1 MNSSGVL
8 TISSDGDLI
17 LLNGTRGVVWS
28 SNTSGRVQGSVAQ
41 LLESGNIVLRRKDD
55 NSERYLWQSFDF
67 PSDTLLPGM
76 KMGWNL
82 STGVNRYLTSWKDD
96 NDPSPGDVTFRT
108 DNIGM
113 PQLVLRKG
121 SEKIYRTGV
130 WNGVRFSGTGPL
142 SVNPVFIPI
151 FVYDN
156 ENLYYMYKFGDRSL
170 VNRFMITQ
178 SGLAERL
185 VLNEGESSWN
195 IFYTSQDDQC
205 DEYGVCGGNGIC
217 KLGNTPICKCLYGYV
232 PKFQREWDVHNWSN
246 RCVRRIPLDCQQ
258 GGYLKVSNV
267 KLPDLLEYSLNKS
280 MSVSECE
287 SECFK
292 NCYCLAYA
300 YSDIRG
306 NGSGCFMWFGNL
318 IDVREMPQTDSQQD
332 IYIRMPAS
340 ELYNKKKTR
349 RVHIS
354 VLSSLLSGSLLLGF
368 LIWCFVQSSKKKKGS
383 ATNEMDIDLPIF
395 DLVTITIATEN
406 FSSTNMIGEG
416 GFGIV
421 YKGTLATGQEVAVK
435 RLSKNS
441 GQGLQEFKN
450 EVILIAKL
458 QHRNL
463 VKLLGCC
470 LEGDERML
478 IYEYMPN
485 ESLDYFIFD
494 QHRKALLT
502 PKKRLEIV
510 MGISR
515 GLLYLHQ
522 DSRLRIIHR
531 DLKASNILL
540 DSDLNAKISDFGLA
554 RSFGGDHSEI
564 NTKRLVGT
572 HFGVLLLEILSGK
585 KNQTFHHPE
594 HHHNLLGHAWLLWRE
609 GRALELIDDISFVE
623 SQVLRCIHVGLLC
636 VQKLSEDRPTMQSVV
651 VMLSNEGVKL
661 AQPKEP
667 GFFMERSC
675 TEMDISTSE
684 GKFQTHNGVTMS
696 ELEAR

>member
-1 MNSSGVL
+1 MESFFAILIHILLLSFLVEFCSAADTLTSNASITGKETLISSGQSFELGFFTRGNLGKWYVGIWYKKFPEIVVWVANRESPIMNSSGVL
-8 TISSDGDLI
+8 TVSSDGDLI
-17 LLNGTRGVVWS
+17 LLNGMRGVVWS

-41 LLESGNIVLRRKDD
+41 LLESGNLVLRRKDD

-76 KMGWNL
+76 KMGRNL

-156 ENLYYMYKFGDRSL
+156 ENLYYMYKLGDRSL
-170 VNRFMITQ
+170 VNRFMVTQ
-178 SGLAERL
+178 SGLAKRL

-246 RCVRRIPLDCQQ
+246 GCVRRIPLDCQQ

-280 MSVSECE
+280 MSISECE

-340 ELYNKKKTR
+340 EL
-349 RVHIS
+349 
-354 VLSSLLSGSLLLGF
+354 
-368 LIWCFVQSSKKKKGS
+368 
-383 ATNEMDIDLPIF
+383 
-395 DLVTITIATEN
+395 
-406 FSSTNMIGEG
+406 
-416 GFGIV
+416 
-421 YKGTLATGQEVAVK
+421 
-435 RLSKNS
+435 
-441 GQGLQEFKN
+441 
-450 EVILIAKL
+450 
-458 QHRNL
+458 
-463 VKLLGCC
+463 
-470 LEGDERML
+470 
-478 IYEYMPN
+478 
-485 ESLDYFIFD
+485 
-494 QHRKALLT
+494 
-502 PKKRLEIV
+502 
-510 MGISR
+510 
-515 GLLYLHQ
+515 
-522 DSRLRIIHR
+522 
-531 DLKASNILL
+531 
-540 DSDLNAKISDFGLA
+540 
-554 RSFGGDHSEI
+554 
-564 NTKRLVGT
+564 
-572 HFGVLLLEILSGK
+572 
-585 KNQTFHHPE
+585 
-594 HHHNLLGHAWLLWRE
+594 
-609 GRALELIDDISFVE
+609 
-623 SQVLRCIHVGLLC
+623 
-636 VQKLSEDRPTMQSVV
+636 
-651 VMLSNEGVKL
+651 
-661 AQPKEP
+661 
-667 GFFMERSC
+667 C
-675 TEMDISTSE
+675 TYPR
-684 GKFQTHNGVTMS
+684 H
-696 ELEAR
+696 